1 MFRAIQT
8 AAAFSTL
15 VLPAVLSG
23 QNVSVDEGA
32 FRLTVNGEVV
42 GREEFSIRRVG
53 RGNEARLILRG
64 TVEMDSPDGHLS
76 LVPAMEAAGD
86 EMAVTAYQLKVTG
99 SGPSEIYVTRTGRRY
114 MAKVISTEG
123 EEVREFRAGPGS
135 ILLDRYVA
143 HQHYLIL
150 PFLDRSDA
158 VSLTVLSPLSGEQT
172 RMTLRLV
179 GEEEVRIGTELIQ
192 GRHYRLEGGEE
203 SRDVWLDEQGRIL
216 KVTFPSR
223 GYLAERESLG

>member
-8 AAAFSTL
+8 AAAFSAL

-53 RGNEARLILRG
+53 RGDEARLILRG

-76 LVPAMEAAGD
+76 LVPAMEAAGE

-99 SGPSEIYVTRTGRRY
+99 SGTSEIYVTRTGRRY

-135 ILLDRYVA
+135 ILLDRDVA
-143 HQHYLIL
+143 HQYYLLL
-150 PFLDRSDA
+150 PFLDRSDG
-158 VSLTVLSPLSGEQT
+158 VSLTVLSPLAGEQT
-172 RMTLRLV
+172 RLTLRRV

-192 GRHYRLEGGEE
+192 GRHYRLEGGED
-203 SRDVWLDEQGRIL
+203 SRDVWFDEQGRIL
-216 KVTFPSR
+216 KVAFPSR